1 MALRK
6 YTLGMARLKKSD
18 KKEKKNKLSKTSLYR
33 NETRI
38 PPHNIEAEES
48 VLGAVMMDKE
58 AISKIA
64 DILKPDDF
72 YNEQNSQIYEII
84 LELYEQQQPLDILN
98 VASRMKDKGVLKSL
112 GGRRHLTDLINS
124 IATASNIVSHA
135 NLVKNKSILRRLIA
149 AASEVVNLG
158 YEENRPLDELLDEA
172 EQKLFAVSQKS
183 VKQDFASMK
192 NLLESAFERIDEMH
206 KNKDKFRG
214 VPTGFYDLDKILS
227 GLQRSDLIILAARP
241 SIGKTSFSLDIARQA
256 AVKHKVPVGI
266 FSLEMSSDQLV
277 DRMLAAEARVNL
289 WNLRTGNLDNEDDEF
304 GKIGDAMGVLSEA
317 PIFIDDSSVSNIMEM
332 RTLARRLQA
341 EHGLGLIVVDYL
353 QLMEG
358 RGGRYS
364 DSRVNEISEISRG
377 LKALARELNVPVIAL
392 SQLSRAVESRSPQI
406 PRLSDLR
413 ESGSI
418 EQDAD
423 VVIFLYREDRE
434 NPETE
439 NKQIV
444 QVHIA
449 KHRNGPI
456 GQADLF
462 FNEEFTSF
470 QSLDKYRQES

>member
-1 MALRK
+1 
-6 YTLGMARLKKSD
+6 
-18 KKEKKNKLSKTSLYR
+18 
-33 NETRI
+33 
-38 PPHNIEAEES
+38 
-48 VLGAVMMDKE
+48 MMDKE

-358 RGGRYS
+358 
-364 DSRVNEISEISRG
+364 
-377 LKALARELNVPVIAL
+377 AVIDRK
-392 SQLSRAVESRSPQI
+392 S
-406 PRLSDLR
+406 
-413 ESGSI
+413 
-418 EQDAD
+418 
-423 VVIFLYREDRE
+423 VV
-434 NPETE
+434 
-439 NKQIV
+439 
-444 QVHIA
+444 
-449 KHRNGPI
+449 
-456 GQADLF
+456 
-462 FNEEFTSF
+462 
-470 QSLDKYRQES
+470 